1 MLGRQGMKFRI
12 TRATKGSKGESLCSC
27 MAREAIQLSRVGCIP
42 FITELQQLAREDDS
56 QAWFDTHRNPYR
68 LEMLDK
74 RESIWIEWDDHD

>member
-1 MLGRQGMKFRI
+1 MLGRQGVKFRI
-12 TRATKGSKGESLCSC
+12 TRATKSSKGGSLCSC
-27 MAREAIQLSRVGCIP
+27 MAREAMQLSRVGCIP

-56 QAWFDTHRNPYR
+56 QACFDTHRNLYR